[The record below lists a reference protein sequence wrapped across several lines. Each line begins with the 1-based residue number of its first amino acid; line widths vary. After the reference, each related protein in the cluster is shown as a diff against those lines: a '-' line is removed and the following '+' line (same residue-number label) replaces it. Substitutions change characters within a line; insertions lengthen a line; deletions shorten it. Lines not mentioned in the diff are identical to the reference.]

1 MPQRVRGLLCSVGGS
16 IGWGF
21 SGACV
26 QCLSDQYG
34 LGVLELT
41 SIRMISAGLILL
53 ALLQLRGHQFRF
65 SALKDP
71 RMLLKIVAFGM
82 AGVFASQFTYAM
94 AIASTNAGTAT
105 VLCCLNSVM
114 LLAVVCVGARRLPL
128 PAEAAG
134 IILALAS
141 VWLIATG
148 GDPANLAISPEGLF
162 WGIAC
167 ATGVT
172 FYTAFSKP
180 LMTKMGSIPVLAVG
194 MLFGG
199 IGGTACAV
207 PQWSFPALDAS
218 GWLMLACVVILGT
231 VVTFS
236 LFFRAVMDLSAVEV
250 GSLSVLEPV
259 AATVLS
265 VVWLHSAF
273 SSVDY
278 VAFAM
283 MAAMVVLISSAGNAE
298 RKPRALRPVP
308 SLRSLHVLHL
318 AQSIRRLKT
327 AGKSI
332 AQQIRRPIG
341 SLRHAALR

>member
-1 MPQRVRGLLCSVGGS
+1 MPQRIRGLLCSIGGS
-16 IGWGF
+16 IGWGV

-34 LGVLELT
+34 LGVLEVT
-41 SIRMISAGLILL
+41 SIRMVSAGLILL
-53 ALLQLRGHQFRF
+53 ALLQVRGHQFKF

-71 RMLLKIVAFGM
+71 RMFLKIVAFGL
-82 AGVFASQFTYAM
+82 AGVFASQFTYAT

-105 VLCCLNSVM
+105 VLCCLNSAM
-114 LLAVVCVGARRLPL
+114 LLAVVCITARRLPL
-128 PAEAAG
+128 PSEALG
-134 IILALAS
+134 IALALAS

-148 GDPANLAISPEGLF
+148 GNPASLAISPDGLF

-167 ATGVT
+167 AAGVT
-172 FYTAFSKP
+172 FYTIFSKP
-180 LMTKMGSIPVLAVG
+180 LMAKMGSIPVLAVG

-199 IGGTACAV
+199 IGGTACTV

-236 LFFRAVMDLSAVEV
+236 LFFRAVMYLSAVEV
-250 GSLSVLEPV
+250 GALSVLEPV

-265 VVWLHSAF
+265 AVWLHTAF

-283 MAAMVVLISSAGNAE
+283 MAAMVVLISAAGNAK
-298 RKPRALRPVP
+298 RAPRAISRPKTGP
-308 SLRSLHVLHL
+308 
-318 AQSIRRLKT
+318 KT
-327 AGKSI
+327 AAAFAMK
-332 AQQIRRPIG
+332 QIRRPIG
-341 SLRHAALR
+341 SLRHAALH